1 MLKPPAPL
9 ADATSS
15 LSDARLIRKRGGVV
29 FIRPRLENISRE
41 MERRRKTP
49 SSLLFRKLVR
59 KLCSLNRA
67 NKIPYPILAARRD
80 VDFKAFR
87 KAVPSFFRNEAI
99 STRRE
104 TRPDSRVARRA
115 SGIKSNKPVR
125 SICVFVS
132 SSRPARILTLTRK
145 LLLTVLRY
153 VNATIVSFFFFFSRS
168 NFIRSA
174 DKFHYND

>member
-104 TRPDSRVARRA
+104 TRPIPEWRDEPLELKVINPCVQFAFSFHRRDPPP
-115 SGIKSNKPVR
+115 SPDINVNEKIIVNGI
-125 SICVFVS
+125 
-132 SSRPARILTLTRK
+132 TLR
-145 LLLTVLRY
+145 
-153 VNATIVSFFFFFSRS
+153 
-168 NFIRSA
+168 
-174 DKFHYND
+174 